1 MAGRRD
7 LRDLP
12 FVTIDGDTARD
23 FDDAVE
29 VERLGEGKFLLRVAI
44 ADVSHYVRTGSPMDR
59 EAQDRGNSWYFP
71 TSVEPMLPKEL
82 SNGLCS
88 LNPGVNRL
96 VMWAEI
102 PFDAGEDPEKRLLE
116 LVSSDR
122 SAASLMTA

>member
-1 MAGRRD
+1 M
-7 LRDLP
+7 
-12 FVTIDGDTARD
+12 
-23 FDDAVE
+23 
-29 VERLGEGKFLLRVAI
+29 AI

-102 PFDAGEDPEKRLLE
+102 PFDAGGRPGKAAFGTGVIRSFGRLTYDG
-116 LVSSDR
+116 VRDCSPP
-122 SAASLMTA
+122 A